1 MGKIILH
8 KICLNLQKE
17 GKIISIDLNRYSIEQ
32 NSKKNVYEINK
43 NKEITIQNKKNEI
56 NYKELKS

>member
-32 NSKKNVYEINK
+32 KNKKNVYEINK
-43 NKEITIQNKKNEI
+43 NKEITIQNKKM
-56 NYKELKS
+56 K